1 MRVTPAVVA
10 DAGAVGA
17 AAADI
22 VLARLATHPAD
33 RRFLLGCPGGRSPL
47 TTYAALGREAGE
59 RGLDLSRLVVVMMD
73 EYVVR
78 TPSGDLVAEDPGAA
92 HSCRRFGRVEI
103 VDRLNAGLDPARRVP
118 SESLWVPDPG
128 DPDAYDGRIAEAG
141 GVDVF
146 LLASGATD
154 GHIGFNPPG
163 SGAFSRC
170 RIVDLPDSTRRD
182 NLVTFPSFGG
192 RLDAVPQHGVTVGIG
207 TIRELSH
214 EVVMVLHGSD
224 KREAARR
231 LTRATA
237 YDPDWPATILAD
249 CRTPHLIL
257 DEAAA
262 DATA

>member
-1 MRVTPAVVA
+1 MTPSVVA
-10 DAGAVGA
+10 DADAVGS

-22 VLARLATHPAD
+22 ILARLIAHPVE

-47 TTYAALGREAGE
+47 TTYAALARRVGE
-59 RGLDLSRLVVVMMD
+59 RSLDLSRVVVVMMD

-78 TPSGDLVAEDPGAA
+78 TPSGDLVAEDPEAA
-92 HSCRRFGRVEI
+92 HSCRRFGHVEI

-118 SESLWVPDPG
+118 PESLWVPDPG

-154 GHIGFNPPG
+154 GHIAFNPPG

-192 RLDAVPQHGVTVGIG
+192 DLDAVPRHGVTVGIG

-214 EVVMVLHGSD
+214 EVVMVLHGPD

-231 LTRATA
+231 LSEATA
-237 YDPDWPATILAD
+237 YDPDWPATILTD
-249 CRTPHLIL
+249 CRNPHLIL

-262 DATA
+262 GTTAA